1 MKYVE
6 GAEKLFMRTGTTF
19 PKEIVWSV
27 ALIKQLSAGANQSLG
42 KLDAGTSGAIAAAA
56 GEVMGGKFD
65 GRMTVDVFQTGSGTG
80 INMNVNE
87 VIAERASETSGL
99 KVHPNDHVNMG
110 QSSNDVVP
118 TAIRVAAVSVAHR
131 ELLPSMGLISR
142 SLTGLAEKTS
152 SVYKSGRTHLRD
164 AMPVTMGQ
172 EFGAYADAFAHDRHL
187 VSGALRYVRELPLGG
202 TAVGTG
208 INTSPRFGKLVVGG
222 LNKATGLGFSE
233 AGNRFRAMRLLSDLV
248 ALSSALR
255 VTALDLYRLCQDL
268 RLMFSG
274 PLTGLGEI
282 DLPRQNEVAGSSIM
296 PGKTNPVTLEAA
308 LLVCSQVYGL
318 DQANQLAGML
328 GEFELSMGVP
338 LMGYN
343 VNLQL
348 KLLSEALRKV
358 SSLVLADVVPNKARL
373 RSYAERS
380 PSLITVISPA
390 VGYDKASAIGKKL
403 SREYSI
409 RDALKEMGYSDR
421 EVGRILDMKKLV
433 GSSSKSR

>member
-1 MKYVE
+1 M
-6 GAEKLFMRTGTTF
+6 
-19 PKEIVWSV
+19 
-27 ALIKQLSAGANQSLG
+27 
-42 KLDAGTSGAIAAAA
+42 D
-56 GEVMGGKFD
+56 GKFD

-87 VIAERASETSGL
+87 VIAERAVGDLRDEGPSQRPGEHGPVLERRGPHS
-99 KVHPNDHVNMG
+99 HPG
-110 QSSNDVVP
+110 RGRFARTQG
-118 TAIRVAAVSVAHR
+118 AAPEPGPR
-131 ELLPSMGLISR
+131 ISR
-142 SLTGLAEKTS
+142 SLSGLAEKTS

-172 EFGAYADAFAHDRHL
+172 EFGAYADAFAHDRRL
-187 VSGALRYVRELPLGG
+187 VSGALRYVRELPIGG

-208 INTSPRFGKLVVGG
+208 INTSPRFGKMVVGG

-248 ALSSALR
+248 ALSSALK

-268 RLMFSG
+268 RLDVLRAAHG
-274 PLTGLGEI
+274 
-282 DLPRQNEVAGSSIM
+282 AGRDRPATTERGRREQHNAREDE
-296 PGKTNPVTLEAA
+296 PGHARGGA
-308 LLVCSQVYGL
+308 SRHARRSYGL

-403 SREYSI
+403 SARVLDKGRTEGDGI
-409 RDALKEMGYSDR
+409 QRQGDR
-421 EVGRILDMKKLV
+421 PDTGHEEARGLFIEEPLNPAA
-433 GSSSKSR
+433 